1 MVGVLEINVSR
12 WSAMDRTLKSLF
24 AYQGFA
30 ANKRLDALI
39 KETESRYSDE
49 IADDD
54 LADVNAAGSGY
65 LTSSSNKDNGGLVEC
80 FCQKKTGT

>member
-1 MVGVLEINVSR
+1 
-12 WSAMDRTLKSLF
+12 MDRTLKALF

-39 KETESRYSDE
+39 KDTESRYSDE
-49 IADDD
+49 MTDDE
-54 LADVNAAGSGY
+54 AEGVNAAGGGY
-65 LTSSSNKDNGGLVEC
+65 LPNSSNKNNGGLAEC

>member
-1 MVGVLEINVSR
+1 
-12 WSAMDRTLKSLF
+12 MDKSLKTLF

-39 KETESRYSDE
+39 RDTESRYSDE
-49 IADDD
+49 IADDE
-54 LADVNAAGSGY
+54 LESVNAAGGGY
-65 LTSSSNKDNGGLVEC
+65 LTSSSKKDNGGSVEC

>member
-12 WSAMDRTLKSLF
+12 WSAMDKSLKTLF

-39 KETESRYSDE
+39 RDTESRYSDV
-49 IADDD
+49 IADDE
-54 LADVNAAGSGY
+54 LESVNAAGGGY
-65 LTSSSNKDNGGLVEC
+65 PTSSSKKDNGGSVEC

>member
-1 MVGVLEINVSR
+1 
-12 WSAMDRTLKSLF
+12 MDRTLKSLF

-39 KETESRYSDE
+39 RDTESRYSEVMTDDE
-49 IADDD
+49 
-54 LADVNAAGSGY
+54 LESVNAAGGGY
-65 LTSSSNKDNGGLVEC
+65 LTSSSNKDNGGLVDC